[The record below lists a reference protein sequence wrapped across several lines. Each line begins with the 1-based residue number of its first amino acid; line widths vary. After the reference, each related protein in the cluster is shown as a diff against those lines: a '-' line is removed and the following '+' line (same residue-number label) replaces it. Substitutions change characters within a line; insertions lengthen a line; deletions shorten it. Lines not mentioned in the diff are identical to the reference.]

1 MVLYFIAKAQR
12 PEIYQWGYKMKRH
25 SLNGIGLNRVAWW
38 NLSKTTGPT
47 DKLTLKSE
55 GFEPSSDHEMSK
67 HGRILVAMSG
77 GIDSS
82 LAAVM
87 LHDEG
92 YEVIGMTMKTWDYA
106 SSGGTKKETGCCSLD
121 SINDAR
127 NISVSLGFPHY
138 ILDIR
143 AEFGDAVIDH
153 FTGEYLEGRTPNP
166 CVMCNTH
173 IKWDALLRRA
183 DRLDC
188 ELIAT
193 GHYANIRLVT
203 TTPVVRQSEQ
213 DHQDTGEPLHG
224 GDSAGR
230 YVISKGVDTLK
241 DQSYVL
247 WGVSQESLRRTKLPL
262 GHLRK
267 TEIREMAT
275 ERGFIELVNK
285 SESYEICFVPDNDY
299 RGFLKR
305 RVPGLEAEVAG
316 GNFVMEGTGKI
327 MGKHEG
333 YPFYTIGQRKGLG
346 MAFGQPMFVTEI
358 RKETN
363 EVVLGVDTDLFRDGM
378 MVGKLNLQKYDRI
391 VGSLDTVTK
400 VRYKDA
406 GTRAMISQ
414 TRDPRTGND
423 QMEVLFEQ
431 GVSAIAPGQAAV
443 FYEGDDVVGGGWITK
458 SFRQDGV

>member
-1 MVLYFIAKAQR
+1 
-12 PEIYQWGYKMKRH
+12 
-25 SLNGIGLNRVAWW
+25 
-38 NLSKTTGPT
+38 
-47 DKLTLKSE
+47 
-55 GFEPSSDHEMSK
+55 MSK

-87 LHDEG
+87 LHEEG

-106 SSGGTKKETGCCSLD
+106 SSGASKKETGCCSLD

-127 NISVSLGFPHY
+127 NIAVSLGFPHY

-166 CVMCNTH
+166 CVLCNTH

-188 ELIAT
+188 ESIAT
-193 GHYANIRLVT
+193 GHYAHIRQET
-203 TTPVVRQSEQ
+203 APGPAE
-213 DHQDTGEPLHG
+213 G
-224 GDSAGR
+224 GTASRR
-230 YVISKGVDTLK
+230 YVISRGVDSLK

-247 WGVSQESLRRTKLPL
+247 WGVSQESLARTKLPL

-267 TEIREMAT
+267 TEIRDMAR
-275 ERGFIELVNK
+275 ERGFTELVTK
-285 SESYEICFVPDNDY
+285 AESYEICFVPDNDY
-299 RGFLKR
+299 RSFLKR
-305 RVPGLEAEVAG
+305 RVPGLAEEVAG
-316 GNFVMEGTGKI
+316 GNFVLEGSGKI

-358 RKETN
+358 RKDTN
-363 EVVLGVDTDLFRDGM
+363 EVVLGVDTDLLRNGM
-378 MVGKLNLQKYDRI
+378 TISKLNLQKYAALPDPIR
-391 VGSLDTVTK
+391 TVTK
-400 VRYKDA
+400 VRYKDP
-406 GTRAMISQ
+406 GTPATVSQ
-414 TRDPRTGND
+414 TAPDRI
-423 QMEVLFEQ
+423 EVHFDE

-443 FYEGDDVVGGGWITK
+443 FYEGDDVIGGGWIMK
-458 SFRQDGV
+458 SYRR